1 VRRREFIGLLGGAGA
16 AWPGKVRAQQPAMPV
31 IGFLSSRSPDEAAH
45 LVAAFR
51 QGLHESGYS
60 VGQNV
65 EIEYR
70 WAENQID
77 RLPGLAADL
86 VRRPVALVAAVGGI
100 VTAQV
105 AKAATTTVPIIFI
118 SGEDPVNA
126 GLVASLNRPGGNL
139 TGMSLATAALGAKR
153 LELLDRLV
161 PKVAIIATL
170 VNPDYQSTD
179 QVGDVQAAART
190 LGLQVHVLRASNE
203 REIDAAFATLVE
215 HRVDAL
221 LSGSNPFFE
230 SRREQLVALAARH
243 AVPAIYSLREY
254 VAAGGLMSYGSS
266 IADMYR
272 RAGGYAG
279 RLLKGERPAD
289 LPVMQPTKFEFV
301 LNLKTAKAL
310 GLDVPDKLL
319 ALADEVIE

>member
-1 VRRREFIGLLGGAGA
+1 MNLAIVLV
-16 AWPGKVRAQQPAMPV
+16 KM
-31 IGFLSSRSPDEAAH
+31 SRSNTA
-45 LVAAFR
+45 
-51 QGLHESGYS
+51 
-60 VGQNV
+60 GQKIRSIV
-65 EIEYR
+65 CR
-70 WAENQID
+70 VW
-77 RLPGLAADL
+77 
-86 VRRPVALVAAVGGI
+86 RPILFVVQWLWSPRSAVLL
-100 VTAQV
+100 TAQV
-105 AKAATTTVPIIFI
+105 AKAATTTVPIVFI